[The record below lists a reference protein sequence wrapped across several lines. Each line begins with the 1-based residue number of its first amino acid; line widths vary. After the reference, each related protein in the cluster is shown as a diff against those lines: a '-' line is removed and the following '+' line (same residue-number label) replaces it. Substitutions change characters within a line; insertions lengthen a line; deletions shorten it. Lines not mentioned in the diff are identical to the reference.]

1 MVDKHVLDVI
11 EQLTLRKLEYP
22 RQLLKSSD
30 IPHSGVRSKVRER
43 LIEAIEKNHVTVSDL
58 QTLLEELDAWGD
70 QRIRVGRLP
79 TGILTNF
86 QSLNSVSNAAA
97 RVGMGDLLDGEMA
110 LIAPLELTPVKIFYE
125 EGAGQR
131 RLRLLAAKTRQ
142 IMLPQP
148 EIPDHIDQQYPDVIF
163 RPFKVETQKAL
174 AFAEI
179 DLVTGLTFISTTLL
193 RQGQGYTAE
202 FGEFIAAFQPLI
214 ALQEI
219 DLVHFYE
226 ATHRIRQLPPT
237 EVRLVA
243 REARTSVGGKIYFRS
258 HSSRA
263 DMRTDPELN
272 QSQAALPSAP
282 SSHCN
287 CFWEPINGLE
297 ERVHTHI
304 YGPEGEVSIFGQ
316 VREASVRYVLQRIL
330 SIN

>member
-1 MVDKHVLDVI
+1 MVGKHVLDVI
-11 EQLTLRKLEYP
+11 EQLTLRKLEYA
-22 RQLLKSSD
+22 RELLKSSD

-97 RVGMGDLLDGEMA
+97 SVGMGDLLEGEMA

-125 EGAGQR
+125 EGAGQK

-148 EIPDHIDQQYPDVIF
+148 EIPDHIDQQYPGVIF
-163 RPFKVETQKAL
+163 RPFKVETQRAL

-193 RQGQGYTAE
+193 RQGQGYTTE
-202 FGEFIAAFQPLI
+202 FGEFIAVFQPLI

-226 ATHRIRQLPPT
+226 ARIVFASYHLQKCDLSLEKRGLRWVEKSISVPTVRVRTCGLTLNLIRAKKLYRTHRVYIAT
-237 EVRLVA
+237 V
-243 REARTSVGGKIYFRS
+243 
-258 HSSRA
+258 
-263 DMRTDPELN
+263 
-272 QSQAALPSAP
+272 
-282 SSHCN
+282 
-287 CFWEPINGLE
+287 
-297 ERVHTHI
+297 
-304 YGPEGEVSIFGQ
+304 FGN
-316 VREASVRYVLQRIL
+316 LL
-330 SIN
+330 MG